1 MYFALFLSIS
11 AIELSLKETHTSPK
25 THPSTI
31 SGGASAG
38 LYPSTAL
45 SNSAQEPRKV
55 RALYDFEAVEDN
67 ELTFK
72 SGEIGELYNYEKL
85 IKMRICTLMM
95 NAIQSRVKYAKSS
108 DLI

>member
-1 MYFALFLSIS
+1 MCTIS

-45 SNSAQEPRKV
+45 SSSAQEPRKV

-72 SGEIGELYNYEKL
+72 SGEIGELYK
-85 IKMRICTLMM
+85 IMK
-95 NAIQSRVKYAKSS
+95 K
-108 DLI
+108 